1 VLGALSAP
9 GYEVR
14 EGMETAWASEGNV
27 TLRSAQRPE
36 YGVKVSGGAEGGP
49 LQLRAI
55 CFGQRGAE
63 RDVARDRDAETLWCS
78 DFDALKS
85 RLANAGDDLSVVL
98 AKPAG
103 EVPLEIVEE
112 AAPESRRDTERRVPL
127 RQASR

>member
-1 VLGALSAP
+1 VLGALSAL

-14 EGMETAWASEGNV
+14 EGMETAWASDGNV
-27 TLRSAQRPE
+27 TLRNAQRPD

-63 RDVARDRDAETLWCS
+63 RDVARDRDVETLWCS

-85 RLANAGDDLSVVL
+85 ELANAGGDLSVVV
-98 AKPAG
+98 AKPAR
-103 EVPLEIVEE
+103 EVALEIVEE
-112 AAPESRRDTERRVPL
+112 AAPKSRRETERRTPL
-127 RQASR
+127 QQATR